1 MRYGFGPVRT
11 QEEWDAYHRIRREE
25 LFEARG
31 RLGVYDATHPDEYKA
46 GNTPLLLKK
55 NGLGVATTRLDKLD
69 DITAAIRLVA
79 VTKSM
84 QGTGLGQ
91 LLIAR
96 TVLLAR
102 TIGVARIVVNAAPSA
117 SGFYK
122 RVGFLEE
129 TWDPAEPTRNT
140 LAGVQMALYL
150 EGSRQ
155 SD

>member
-1 MRYGFGPVRT
+1 MRYEFGPVRT
-11 QEEWDAYHRIRREE
+11 QEEWGAYHRIRREE

-31 RLGVYDATHPDEYKA
+31 RLGAYDATHPDEYKA

-55 NGLGVATTRLDKLD
+55 QGLGVATIRLDKID
-69 DITAAIRLVA
+69 GTTAAIRLVA

-84 QGTGLGQ
+84 QGSGLGRI
-91 LLIAR
+91 LIAR

-102 TIGVARIVVNAAPSA
+102 TKGAARVVVNAASSA
-117 SGFYK
+117 IGFYK

-129 TWDPAEPTRNT
+129 TWDSAEPTCNA